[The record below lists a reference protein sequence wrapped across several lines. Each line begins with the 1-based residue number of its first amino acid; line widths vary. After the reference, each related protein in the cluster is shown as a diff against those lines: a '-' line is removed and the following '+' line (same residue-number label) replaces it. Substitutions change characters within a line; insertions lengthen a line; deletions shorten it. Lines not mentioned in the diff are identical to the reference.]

1 MKQKKWILRI
11 LLILSMLA
19 LAACGGGEKGTAK
32 DGKQVIKVALSDEVN
47 PPFLY
52 TDEKNNPIGFDMD
65 YLAEV
70 EKRLTD
76 YKFEY
81 EFGEEEGNLI
91 GLESGKFDIAINW
104 FFKNPEREK
113 KFLYPEQEYAYSLTT
128 LIVHKDTND
137 IKSLEDMV
145 DKKLAPMAPSGGLRT
160 ILNSYNKQNPDK
172 AVKIETIE
180 QPSNAD
186 NLKGVAEGKYDAV
199 FLNKTTFD
207 AIQKELNLPLK
218 IGGIVSK
225 EPTYV
230 VFRKNHEELAAKFDE
245 ITKELIEDG
254 TLPALA
260 EKWFGVNIFEDLE
273 FLNQQKF
280 EHQN

>member
-1 MKQKKWILRI
+1 MKRKNWLFT
-11 LLILSMLA
+11 LLIVLTA
-19 LAACGGGEKGTAK
+19 FVLAACSSGGNETTE

-52 TDEKNNPIGFDMD
+52 TDDKNNPIGFDMD

-70 EKRLTD
+70 EKRLPD

-91 GLESGKFDIAINW
+91 GVETGKFDFAINW
-104 FFKNPEREK
+104 FFRNPEREE
-113 KFLYPEQEYAYSLTT
+113 KFLYPEQEYGYSLTA
-128 LIVHKDTND
+128 LIVHEDTND
-137 IKSLEDMV
+137 IKSFEDMV

-172 AVKIETIE
+172 AIEIDTIE
-180 QPSNAD
+180 NPSNAD
-186 NLKGVAEGKYDAV
+186 NLKRVAEGKSDAV
-199 FLNKTTFD
+199 FLNRTTFD
-207 AIQKELNLPLK
+207 AVQEELQLPLK
-218 IGGIVSK
+218 VGGIVSK
-225 EPTYV
+225 EPTFV
-230 VFRKNHEELAAKFDE
+230 VFRKDHEELAAKFDE

-260 EKWFGVNIFEDLE
+260 EKWFGVNFFEDLDYI
-273 FLNQQKF
+273 NQQNF